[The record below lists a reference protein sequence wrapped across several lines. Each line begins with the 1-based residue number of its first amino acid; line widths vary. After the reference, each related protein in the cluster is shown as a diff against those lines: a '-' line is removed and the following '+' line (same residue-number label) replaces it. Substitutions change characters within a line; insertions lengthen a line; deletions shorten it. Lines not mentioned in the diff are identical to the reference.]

1 MTIATEVRKSD
12 LYEGNGSTVEFA
24 FPFRVFATDQ
34 ITVYRKTSDY
44 AEEVVT
50 DTEFTVELNADQET
64 SPGGTVTFLTAPPAG
79 TSVRILS
86 SVDYLQ
92 GAELQN
98 QGAFYPATLNDVH
111 DKLTILCQQLK
122 EEVDRC
128 VIVPATG
135 AYTREELLNQLLEV
149 ASKANEYAQLAQKT
163 YEEVLATQ
171 KQVEEAKTVSTESAE
186 RSQASAESAAESAA
200 QVAEDRQAAQQLFEE
215 TTELATDA
223 ASKLDSAI
231 EASKAAEEAKD
242 AAIAAANSSGFSYR
256 YYETCSAGNTYPLSL
271 LAPATNARPGDHVV
285 NANGDLFE
293 VSEVNETTFSVGEK
307 LTSLKGAKG
316 DKGDSLTVTDAFSSE
331 SDLNAAYPEGA
342 EGGMLVNGSI
352 YYWSE
357 TTHEWLT
364 QGAIQGPAGEKGEP
378 GLSAN
383 EILMNPD
390 PVAYFN
396 EIYGTTSAVTGDL
409 VIDVSGTDPELVK
422 QFEDS
427 LE

>member
-98 QGAFYPATLNDVH
+98 QSAFYPATLNDVH

-171 KQVEEAKTVSTESAE
+171 DEIEELQKTFESTVET
-186 RSQASAESAAESAA
+186 ASDE
-200 QVAEDRQAAQQLFEE
+200 
-215 TTELATDA
+215 
-223 ASKLDSAI
+223 
-231 EASKAAEEAKD
+231 
-242 AAIAAANSSGFSYR
+242 AIAAVEAKKTEVVTAVNDAGQEQYDRLQAIGDWAASQLGASCQEATLTISEAVASGAEVTLPVGVQYLAGKKHMRVAWNGIILPHGHLWTDIDSEDTFSGR
-256 YYETCSAGNTYPLSL
+256 FKILMPLSVGDQINVFI
-271 LAPATNARPGDHVV
+271 APLGTED
-285 NANGDLFE
+285 F
-293 VSEVNETTFSVGEK
+293 
-307 LTSLKGAKG
+307 
-316 DKGDSLTVTDAFSSE
+316 
-331 SDLNAAYPEGA
+331 
-342 EGGMLVNGSI
+342 
-352 YYWSE
+352 
-357 TTHEWLT
+357 
-364 QGAIQGPAGEKGEP
+364 
-378 GLSAN
+378 AN
-383 EILMNPD
+383 EIARIAALEEAMAD
-390 PVAYFN
+390 LSQRVVYKD
-396 EIYGTTSAVTGDL
+396 EESA
-409 VIDVSGTDPELVK
+409 
-422 QFEDS
+422 
-427 LE
+427 